1 MAKVMFVYF
10 KATSKERELYLISK
24 AITLMIGRE
33 TNQLIEEALY
43 KSFLKMKGR
52 GFSLTLWTY

>member
-1 MAKVMFVYF
+1 MFVYF

-24 AITLMIGRE
+24 AITFMIGRE
-33 TNQLIEEALY
+33 TNQLIEALY

>member
-24 AITLMIGRE
+24 AITFMIGRE
-33 TNQLIEEALY
+33 TNQLIEALY